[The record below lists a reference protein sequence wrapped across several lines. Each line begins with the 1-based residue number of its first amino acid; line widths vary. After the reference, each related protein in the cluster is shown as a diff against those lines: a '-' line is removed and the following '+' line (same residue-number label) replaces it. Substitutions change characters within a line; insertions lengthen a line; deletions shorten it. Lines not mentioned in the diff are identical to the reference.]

1 MKKLYKSF
9 MKSLRS
15 DSSSDKAALSA
26 SLEDVA
32 RERSCTPSSSSPQP
46 ELVIDKPPKQAHE
59 PDLEEAAMDSRAVL
73 SQLHTQQS
81 SKYYSSF
88 KF

>member
-15 DSSSDKAALSA
+15 DSSSEKAALSA
-26 SLEDVA
+26 SQEDVA
-32 RERSCTPSSSSPQP
+32 RERSSAPQP
-46 ELVIDKPPKQAHE
+46 ELVIHKPLKPADQAHE

-81 SKYYSSF
+81 GKYYSSF
-88 KF
+88 QW